1 MTISVNK
8 GEKMKSKKGFIILVI
23 GAFVV
28 GMAMCVS
35 ADEER
40 QEIQITSIEAEEN
53 QEDWLIAP
61 TPDEYLDDSSD
72 SEIEDMLISP
82 SPENEELVIAPSP
95 AENDDYDV
103 HILDNNGKAEGCIG
117 GETNNAGL
125 QSIGLLGIVCA
136 LGFILLIRSRREKI
150 D

>member
-1 MTISVNK
+1 
-8 GEKMKSKKGFIILVI
+8 MKSKKGFIILVI
-23 GAFVV
+23 GAFVI

-40 QEIQITSIEAEEN
+40 QEIQITSVEAEEN

-61 TPDEYLDDSSD
+61 TPDEYLDDTSNGE
-72 SEIEDMLISP
+72 SEDILISP
-82 SPENEELVIAPSP
+82 TPENEELIIAPNP

-103 HILDNNGKAEGCIG
+103 YILDGNNKAEGCAS
-117 GETNNAGL
+117 GEIFSTGL
-125 QSIGLLGIVCA
+125 QSIGLLGVIGALVCIV
-136 LGFILLIRSRREKI
+136 LVRSRKKI

>member
-1 MTISVNK
+1 
-8 GEKMKSKKGFIILVI
+8 MKSKKGFIILVI

-28 GMAMCVS
+28 GMAMCVT

-40 QEIQITSIEAEEN
+40 SEIQITSFETEEN

-61 TPDEYLDDSSD
+61 TPDEYLDDTSSGEND
-72 SEIEDMLISP
+72 DMLISP
-82 SPENEELVIAPSP
+82 SPEDGEWVIAPNP
-95 AENDDYDV
+95 DGDNNFDV
-103 HILDNNGKAEGCIG
+103 QILDSSGKAEGRIS

-125 QSIGLLGIVCA
+125 QIIGILGIIGA
-136 LGFILLIRSRREKI
+136 LGCILLVRSRKKI

>member
-1 MTISVNK
+1 
-8 GEKMKSKKGFIILVI
+8 MKSKKGFIILVI

-40 QEIQITSIEAEEN
+40 SEIKITSVEAEEN

-61 TPDEYLDDSSD
+61 TPDEYLDDTSSG
-72 SEIEDMLISP
+72 ENEDMLISP
-82 SPENEELVIAPSP
+82 SPEDEGWVIAPNP
-95 AENDDYDV
+95 DGDDNFDV
-103 HILDNNGKAEGCIG
+103 QILDSSGKAEGRIS

-125 QSIGLLGIVCA
+125 QIIGLLGIIGA
-136 LGFILLIRSRREKI
+136 LGCILLVRSRKKI

>member
-40 QEIQITSIEAEEN
+40 QEIQITSIEEEN

-61 TPDEYLDDSSD
+61 TPDEYLDDTSD

-136 LGFILLIRSRREKI
+136 LGCILLVGRRKKI

>member
-1 MTISVNK
+1 
-8 GEKMKSKKGFIILVI
+8 MKSKKGFIILVT

-40 QEIQITSIEAEEN
+40 SEIQINSVEAEEN

-61 TPDEYLDDSSD
+61 TPDEYLDDTSSG
-72 SEIEDMLISP
+72 ENEDMLISP
-82 SPENEELVIAPSP
+82 SPEDEEWVIAPNP
-95 AENDDYDV
+95 DENDNFDV
-103 HILDNNGKAEGCIG
+103 QILDSSGKAEGRIS

-125 QSIGLLGIVCA
+125 QIIGLLGIIGA
-136 LGFILLIRSRREKI
+136 LSCILLIRSRKKI